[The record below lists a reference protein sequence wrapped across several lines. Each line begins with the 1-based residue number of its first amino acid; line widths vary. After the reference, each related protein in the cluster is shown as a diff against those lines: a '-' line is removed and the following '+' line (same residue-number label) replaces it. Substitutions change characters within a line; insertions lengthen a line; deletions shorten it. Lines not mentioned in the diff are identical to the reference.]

1 VGTKASQ
8 ISTVPLQN
16 DQNQAAQPHYPPDVA
31 VQGWLGLWN
40 TRRQE
45 WPGESGFGISHQPHL
60 PPRSGTI
67 TTGKRELHLLFNTC
81 LLTPKSNKQ
90 FTRTQTLDNLPVQ
103 IEVKDTMATTQCP
116 MRQTVQ
122 ENVRALAHHQT
133 SSSPEVRQGHSSS
146 KDKAIVFGAA
156 DLITAVETIR
166 IPLNISVSLFSLQLP
181 SAHGTRILFPLLNSS
196 P

>member
-1 VGTKASQ
+1 MNRDSGYPINPTCRHG
-8 ISTVPLQN
+8 
-16 DQNQAAQPHYPPDVA
+16 AAQSQQASVNFISCSTPDLV
-31 VQGWLGLWN
+31 
-40 TRRQE
+40 
-45 WPGESGFGISHQPHL
+45 
-60 PPRSGTI
+60 
-67 TTGKRELHLLFNTC
+67 
-81 LLTPKSNKQ
+81 TPTSNKQ